1 MVEYTYSYLCIHVL
15 GDQTMKINRTILYIF
30 FILIALVSVASVS
43 ASDINNTSLE
53 TCLNINNG
61 ENIVLEDIHHTDN
74 NINVNSSQSNII
86 DDENLL
92 SLSLTGANNKVYDSY
107 REIKHIAIISVPNET
122 IRVADLNGLQKDINR
137 IPESSTLDLNNSYG
151 NRGNENMI
159 ININRDITI
168 DGHGNTIDFGGR
180 KNCYMDVSANK
191 IIFKNINFINGF
203 NDKSDN
209 GGALY
214 IHNHTDVI
222 FVNCRFSDNFARKS
236 GGAIYSDYH
245 VKIKNCS
252 FNNNIAKK
260 ENGGAVYANCI
271 DIFSSTFEGNTA
283 DDNGGAVYA
292 VNYININENQN
303 ANQSINCYFKNN
315 HAEDN
320 GGALYC
326 KNGDVI
332 VKNALLT
339 GNVAGKNDK
348 GSAIWAKKDIILVNS
363 SYSDNYCDKSRAYEL
378 YSKEG
383 HVKPGDNFDI
393 LTNVSMTKNIA
404 NFWMG
409 KENELKELF
418 TFINKHNPNWAIINI
433 TLAPYIVFDGDFNT
447 RSTDMQKFCLYLSG
461 TMIITGNP
469 GSEIKGNGKN
479 VFMYITPHAR
489 ISLVNLTIRKF
500 SMDFMNQGMIY
511 CYNTIFADNKA
522 NIPDRH
528 GNAMEKQQF
537 KSRLWRGSVIHNYG
551 TACFDNC
558 TFDYICKKQEV
569 NAGVLYAES
578 NAVTIFDDCTFK
590 DCKDNFIWA
599 LEDTLT
605 VMYQNHKVGKEMKNC
620 LFDAG
625 AILSV
630 ISKERK
636 NETLVFN
643 CSNVNEL
650 QNVLYEINSLTPN
663 VEEIIINLTPRTY
676 RIDNYY
682 LEKTLMHSMPFQY
695 GYVRANALEVGLIP
709 ITINGNGASIILNGV
724 DELGF
729 SGFAYI
735 GPGGILNVINT
746 EIYHFNG
753 VFSNYGELNAI
764 GCTFS
769 GNVEKFHNN
778 HDSVLYGHKSCS
790 RFINCTFND
799 NMISKEKPSHNM
811 INIWKSYLYMEGC
824 DFNND
829 NKNVAEIYEKSIVE
843 APSYLKNIMKFDK
856 SSEFHKT
863 DQIIYNNT
871 TMDYGGTMVID
882 VKNASN
888 IFNDKNLCSVISDV
902 DPNNLIMNIKEDCAI
917 DLNKLLCKKDSCLVI
932 VGNGHNIV
940 FNHNEKIGNSK
951 SLTLINMSFANYSF
965 TLFDIDGECNFISC
979 NFTGNT
985 GDYLVNNKGICNFI
999 NCSITGNLNK
1009 KDLVNNKQGSLNFI
1023 NSTIVGNKQNIN
1035 NEKGNVYCFNCIF
1048 DEKKIQ
1054 IHNFKTANCEILACE
1069 NCTSDYDYPTIE
1081 AWKLTMLD
1089 IGTFLIGMGLSGIG
1103 GFLIAPLATSVAL
1116 TVAVIC
1122 IDIIAGFSINALAG
1136 YIEDLIVA
1144 HYTHEHTYTLNT
1156 MLIYGALGAFS
1167 ALAGSC
1173 IHWMKMGDYVMIK
1186 SGYTYAKVPTDAS
1199 YLGNQIL
1206 EYELDDCIV
1215 KIIPKPH
1222 H

>member
-1 MVEYTYSYLCIHVL
+1 MHVL
-15 GDQTMKINRTILYIF
+15 GDKIMKINRTILCIF

-43 ASDINNTSLE
+43 ASDINNASLE
-53 TCLNINNG
+53 TGLNTNNV
-61 ENIVLEDIHHTDN
+61 ENIAVNDIHHTDD
-74 NINVNSSQSNII
+74 NINFNSSQSNII
-86 DDENLL
+86 NDENLL
-92 SLSLTGANNKVYDSY
+92 SLSLTDDNGNVYDYINDSY
-107 REIKHIAIISVPNET
+107 CEIKPITVIPVLNESL
-122 IRVADLNGLQKDINR
+122 RVADLNSLQKDINR

-180 KNCYMDVSANK
+180 KNCYIDVSANK
-191 IIFKNINFINGF
+191 VIFKNINFINGF

-214 IHNHTDVI
+214 IHNHTYVT
-222 FVNCRFSDNFARKS
+222 FENCRFSDNFARKS

-292 VNYININENQN
+292 ENYININENQN
-303 ANQSINCYFKNN
+303 TNQSINCYFKNN
-315 HAEDN
+315 HAGDN

-332 VKNALLT
+332 VKNTLLT

-409 KENELKELF
+409 RDNELKELF
-418 TFINKHNPNWAIINI
+418 TFVNKHNPNWAIINI
-433 TLAPYIVFDGDFNT
+433 TLAPDIVFDGDFNT

-479 VFMYITPHAR
+479 VFMYLTPHAR
-489 ISLVNLTIRKF
+489 LSLVNLTIRKF
-500 SMDFMNQGMIY
+500 SMDFMNQGMVY

-522 NIPDRH
+522 NIPDKH
-528 GNAMEKQQF
+528 GNSIEKQQF
-537 KSRLWRGSVIHNYG
+537 KSRLWRGSVIHNFG

-558 TFDYICKKQEV
+558 TFDYICKKQNA

-578 NAVTIFDDCTFK
+578 NAVTIFDNCTFK
-590 DCKDNFIWA
+590 DCKDDFIWA

-650 QNVLYEINSLTPN
+650 QDVLYEINSLTPN

-863 DQIIYNNT
+863 DQISYNNT
-871 TMDYGGTMVID
+871 TLDYGGTMVID

-902 DPNNLIMNIKEDCAI
+902 DPNNLIMNIKEDCVI

-1023 NSTIVGNKQNIN
+1023 NSTIVGNKAIIN
-1035 NEKGNVYCFNCIF
+1035 NDKGNVHCFNCIF
-1048 DEKKIQ
+1048 DGKNLQ
-1054 IHNFKTANCEILACE
+1054 IHNFKTANCEIFACE
-1069 NCTSDYDYPTIE
+1069 NCTSDYDYPTIA
-1081 AWKLTMLD
+1081 AWKLTVLD
-1089 IGTFLIGMGLSGIG
+1089 IGTFLVGMGLSAIG
-1103 GFLIAPLATSVAL
+1103 GFLIAPLARSVAL

-1122 IDIIAGFSINALAG
+1122 ADIIAGFSINALAG

-1144 HYTHEHTYTLNT
+1144 HYTHEHTYTLNM
-1156 MLIYGALGAFS
+1156 MLVYGALGAFS

-1173 IHWMKMGDYVMIK
+1173 VHWMRMGIMSGQDYVLIK
-1186 SGYTYAKVPTDAS
+1186 NGYTYAKVPTDAAN
-1199 YLGNQIL
+1199 LGNQIF

-1215 KIIPKPH
+1215 KIIPRPH